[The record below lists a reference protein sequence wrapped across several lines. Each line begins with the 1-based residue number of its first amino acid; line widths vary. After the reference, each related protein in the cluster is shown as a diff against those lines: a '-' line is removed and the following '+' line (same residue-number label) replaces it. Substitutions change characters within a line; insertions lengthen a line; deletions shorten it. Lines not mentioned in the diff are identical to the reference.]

1 MRIHAILFSMI
12 LCKRVTKKIDGKA
25 VLSDVTLRIEPKE
38 CVCIVGE
45 ARAGKTTLFEL
56 LLKAQEPT
64 SGSIEVDGV
73 PLTTLP
79 PLILQLYRSRLGV
92 IFQEPRL
99 LLHSTVAENIAFPL
113 EIRGAA
119 QSLIDRR
126 VAELLKRFTLTTL
139 KDQLPGDL
147 SLSER
152 ALVGIARA
160 FVASPLIL
168 MADEPLQALDEAQ
181 AQAVLEL
188 FLEAK
193 RQGCTIVVFT
203 SNPSLADA
211 IGARVLTLSG
221 GKIIEQP
228 KGHDL
233 GRAPVRHRILE
244 TDEEPAL
251 TSVTVTEEP
260 MARLVKDKRKV
271 KITQIHS

>member
-1 MRIHAILFSMI
+1 VKEIRLCVMVRGRTCRPFETMLRCGCASLRVTRAAVSNPYTQPKHNHKTHQPPTHHSTMRIHAILFSMI

-168 MADEPLQALDEAQ
+168 MADEPLQALDEARCCTSKLILDIKP
-181 AQAVLEL
+181 VLCG
-188 FLEAK
+188 AAPAPPARRDK
-193 RQGCTIVVFT
+193 
-203 SNPSLADA
+203 PS
-211 IGARVLTLSG
+211 
-221 GKIIEQP
+221 
-228 KGHDL
+228 
-233 GRAPVRHRILE
+233 
-244 TDEEPAL
+244 
-251 TSVTVTEEP
+251 
-260 MARLVKDKRKV
+260 
-271 KITQIHS
+271 